1 MGEYDFET
9 VRGALDN
16 GANFANLRG
25 SPYYD
30 DAVYD
35 RFSDA
40 EYHRRLERTRAKMQH
55 LGLQGLI
62 VCGGPS
68 HWSYGGGMFWL
79 TNHREWHALSVYLF
93 VPLEGEPTLVYGMG
107 GTHIEATRR
116 AVAVKD
122 VRPSGRGGF
131 AGVLVARLKEL
142 GLDKGRIG
150 ITLIDPRY
158 GDYLPLN
165 QYRTLIEQ
173 LPQAQFELVGDFFHE
188 FLVTK
193 SPEELARVRK
203 AGDLCAR
210 AMQAMVEAARPGVAE
225 YELKAAAAAAIL
237 QGGGEVDFLI
247 IGSTPM
253 SRPRMIFGNP
263 RPSGRRLQRG
273 DIIINELAGGYEGY
287 TAQIGVP
294 ICVGPPT
301 DQVRRMFDEIVLPG
315 FNLLAAE
322 LRPGNTFQ
330 AVAERA
336 GFFRQRGYQSR
347 PIILH
352 SIDLVT
358 HAPEVRVE
366 GAHGD
371 PEDMTIKP
379 GMTLMLEPNA
389 ITPDGLLG
397 LFFGHTFIITETGNE
412 RLAGSIPL
420 QLLVAGA

>member
-1 MGEYDFET
+1 MASYDFES

-25 SPYYD
+25 TPYYE
-30 DAVYD
+30 DAIYD
-35 RFSDA
+35 RFSDD
-40 EYHRRLERTRAKMQH
+40 EHRRRFERTRAKMAR

-68 HWSYGGGMFWL
+68 HWSYGGGLFWL

-93 VPLEGEPTLVYGMG
+93 VPLEGEPTLTYGMG

-131 AGVLVARLKEL
+131 AGVLVERIREL
-142 GLDKGRIG
+142 GLERGRIG
-150 ITLIDPRY
+150 ITLIDPWY

-165 QYRTLIEQ
+165 QYRTLTEQ
-173 LPQAQFELVGDFFHE
+173 LPQAQFDLVGDFFHE

-193 SPEELARVRK
+193 SLEELQRVRK

-210 AMQAMVEAARPGVAE
+210 ALLAMVDAARPGVAE
-225 YELKAAAAAAIL
+225 YELKAAAASAIL
-237 QGGGEVDFLI
+237 SGGGELDFLI

-263 RPSGRRLQRG
+263 RPSGRRLQKG
-273 DIIINELAGGYEGY
+273 DIIINELAAGYEGY

-294 ICVGPPT
+294 VCVGPPS

-315 FNLLAAE
+315 YNLLAAE
-322 LRPGNTFQ
+322 LRPGNSFQ
-330 AVAERA
+330 AVAEKA
-336 GFFRQRGYQSR
+336 KFFRQHGYQSR
-347 PIILH
+347 PIVLH
-352 SIDLVT
+352 SLDLVT
-358 HAPEVRVE
+358 HAPEVRLD
-366 GAHGD
+366 GAHGE

-397 LFFGHTFIITETGNE
+397 LFFGHTIIITETGQD
-412 RLAGSIPL
+412 RLGSQVPL
-420 QLLVAGA
+420 DLLVAT

>member
-1 MGEYDFET
+1 MAEYDFDT
-9 VRGALDN
+9 IRGALDD
-16 GANFANLRG
+16 GKNFGNLRG
-25 SPYYD
+25 SPYYE

-35 RFSDA
+35 RFSEA
-40 EYHRRLERTRAKMQH
+40 EHRRRFERTRAKMAR
-55 LGLQGLI
+55 LDLQGLI

-68 HWSYGGGMFWL
+68 HWSYGGGLFWL
-79 TNHREWHALSVYLF
+79 TNHREWHALSVYLL

-122 VRPSGRGGF
+122 VRPSGRNSF
-131 AGVLVARLKEL
+131 AGVLVTRIKEL
-142 GLDKGRIG
+142 GLEKRRMG
-150 ITLIDPRY
+150 ITIIDPRY

-165 QYRTLIEQ
+165 QYRMLTEQ

-188 FLVTK
+188 FLVVK
-193 SPEELARVRK
+193 SAEELQRVRK

-210 AMQAMVEAARPGVAE
+210 ALLAMVEAARPGVAE

-237 QGGGEVDFLI
+237 KGGGELDFLI

-263 RPSGRRLQRG
+263 RPSGRRLQKG
-273 DIIINELAGGYEGY
+273 DIIINELAAGYEGY

-294 ICVGPPT
+294 VCVGPPT

-322 LRPGNTFQ
+322 LRPENSFHAMAT
-330 AVAERA
+330 RA
-336 GFFRQRGYQSR
+336 GFFRQKGYQSR
-347 PIILH
+347 PIVLH
-352 SIDLVT
+352 GIDLVT
-358 HAPEVRVE
+358 HSPEVRVD

-371 PEDMTIKP
+371 PDDMVMKP
-379 GMTLMLEPNA
+379 GMTVMLEPNA
-389 ITPDGLLG
+389 ITADGLLG
-397 LFFGHTFIITETGNE
+397 LFFGHTFIITETGSE
-412 RLAGSIPL
+412 RLGSSVPL
-420 QLLVAGA
+420 TLQVAGG